1 MPLSRRTFLTHGA
14 KFFTVALLS
23 GCQPVQTAH
32 AQQPVGELIPTDS
45 LITPKQLAPEQLA
58 PEQFTIEPALP
69 IPDPSLASKVGQMIM
84 VGFGG
89 RYPTLDSE
97 ITRDIADGVV
107 GSVVLF
113 GRNIESP
120 EQVQAMTT
128 TLHGVSPTPLLIA
141 IDQEGGWVSR
151 LPGSFGISS
160 NFSAQYLGGQ
170 NDLALTSAQGSSTA
184 IELAQ
189 LGINLNLAP
198 VVDVNTNP
206 TNPIIGRYERS
217 YSADPA
223 VVATH
228 AKAVIDAHRPHKV
241 LCTLKHFP
249 GHGSSQGD
257 THAGFVDVT
266 ASWSVIELAPYA
278 TLIGASDCDVIM
290 TAHIFNATL
299 DAEHPATLSY
309 NVVTGLLREQ
319 LGYTGVVI
327 SDDMQMGAIAKLY
340 DLETAVG
347 LAINAGVDIIAFSN
361 NIALSREAGGRRLHE
376 IIMGLVENNVIPA
389 SRIEE
394 SYARIMNLK
403 QKLVV

>member
-1 MPLSRRTFLTHGA
+1 MPKSSRRAFLTHSA
-14 KFFTVALLS
+14 KLVTAALLS
-23 GCQPVQTAH
+23 GCQSVNTAY
-32 AQQPVGELIPTDS
+32 AQQPVGELIPIDS
-45 LITPKQLAPEQLA
+45 FVSPKELA
-58 PEQFTIEPALP
+58 IEPTLP
-69 IPDPSLASKVGQMIM
+69 IPALTLADKVGQMIM

-89 RYPTLDSE
+89 QYPTLESD
-97 ITRDIADGVV
+97 IARDIADGIV

-113 GRNIESP
+113 GRNVGSP
-120 EQVQAMTT
+120 EQLQALTT
-128 TLHGVSPTPLLIA
+128 TLHGVSPNPLLIA

-151 LPGSFGISS
+151 LSRSFGISS
-160 NFSAQYLGGQ
+160 NFSAQYLGEQ
-170 NDLALTSAQGSSTA
+170 NDLALTTAQGSSTA
-184 IELAQ
+184 TELAR

-206 TNPIIGRYERS
+206 WNPIIGRYERS

-223 VVATH
+223 VVAAH
-228 AKAVIDAHRPHKV
+228 AKAAIDAHRPHNV

-266 ASWSVIELAPYA
+266 DSWSVIELAPYA
-278 TLIGASDCDVIM
+278 TLIGAGDCDLIM

-299 DAEHPATLSY
+299 DAEHPATLSH
-309 NVVTGLLREQ
+309 NIITGLLREQ
-319 LGYTGVVI
+319 LGYNGVVI

-361 NIALSREAGGRRLHE
+361 NIPFSRGAGGHRLHE
-376 IIMGLVENNVIPA
+376 IIMGLVERNVIPA

-394 SYARIMNLK
+394 SYQRIMTLK
-403 QKLVV
+403 QKLIV